1 MMPKI
6 GKIIR
11 NQRLQMSMTID
22 ELAEASNSSSSFISK
37 IELGK
42 VNNLKI
48 NKLVE
53 ILEAL
58 NLSVQDVFNFPQIS
72 DNKTLELLHYLENL
86 PEDKRAKLSEAI
98 LNFVSAVQD

>member
-1 MMPKI
+1 
-6 GKIIR
+6 
-11 NQRLQMSMTID
+11 MTID
-22 ELAEASNSSSSFISK
+22 ELAEASNSSTSFISK

-42 VNNLKI
+42 VSNLKI

-58 NLSVQDVFNFPQIS
+58 DLSIQDVFNFPQIS
-72 DNKTLELLHYLENL
+72 DNETLELLHYLEKL

-98 LNFVSAVQD
+98 LSFVSAIQD

>member
-1 MMPKI
+1 MIPKI

-11 NQRLQMSMTID
+11 NKRLQMSMTID
-22 ELAEASNSSSSFISK
+22 ELAEASNSSTSFISK

-42 VNNLKI
+42 VSNLKI

-58 NLSVQDVFNFPQIS
+58 NLSFQDVFNFPQIS
-72 DNKTLELLHYLENL
+72 DGKTLELLYYLESL
-86 PEDKRAKLSEAI
+86 PEDKRAKISEAI
-98 LNFVSAVQD
+98 LNFVAAAQR